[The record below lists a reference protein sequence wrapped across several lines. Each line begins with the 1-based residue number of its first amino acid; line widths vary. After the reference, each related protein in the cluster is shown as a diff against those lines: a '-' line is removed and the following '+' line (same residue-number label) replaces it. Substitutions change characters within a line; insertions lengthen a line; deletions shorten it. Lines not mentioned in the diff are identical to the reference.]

1 MLKLISL
8 KGFIRNLNPVTS
20 MLSTDRSGGFHENGL
35 FSERIFGP
43 EGSKERRL
51 IFSYIELNAKIIHPA
66 AYRIILQLDKKIEK
80 FLSTERSFILDEE
93 KKLVMVDRGGV
104 TGIKEFIK
112 MFPKIKFRGETETRD
127 KLIDFLKKENK
138 RDTIFLD
145 KLPVIPPDLRPAL
158 RQDDGNWMIDPLND
172 VYLTV
177 MRRASQVRSSGSGP
191 LYDLLNYALQNAILE
206 HDNFIRSKISK
217 KSGIVRK
224 LMLGKRVDFSGRAV
238 ISPGPEMKTNEAG
251 IPLRMAVGLFE
262 PFLMHRLLYSG
273 KVDKNILAEE
283 VEKYTGLELSVDSVK
298 KIIKSIKEGDKIPVT
313 LYELFYEATEVAM
326 KGRVIVL
333 KRDPVLQTQSYLGY
347 NPVLHR
353 GNTILMSTVQVEAH
367 NADFDGDTVAVFHPL
382 TDEAQTEAREKMMRL
397 TSGTSS
403 RKFAFDFKKEMW
415 GGFYILTKNKKV
427 SKPSIAVTTEELQKY
442 TGEIYRPVRYRGVTS
457 TAGRAIFNSCLPKVI
472 PFVNE
477 IATKKVVSELI
488 EKIFN
493 KLGQEVTMKVID
505 RLKEEGFKW
514 VTIGAPS
521 LTLDTFELPKKIYVI
536 KDKLKTATPEEAEK
550 LLAEAQKI
558 VEKELKDTGFGDLVE
573 SGSTKGWGQPMQIL
587 VAKGIIGDSDGNILD
602 PISGSFADGLTNVE
616 YFNAS
621 QGARKGTIDRVI
633 NTADTGYMS
642 RKLAY
647 LLNTVEINRNLKDC
661 GTKRTLDLK
670 LTADLLSRLSGR
682 YVIKN
687 GKLMTI
693 EASKVKVGDIVNL
706 RSPVFCKSAKI
717 CHTCYGKLLNRHR
730 TPFIGILASQ
740 IIGERGTQLIMRS
753 FHTGGAVTLIKREM
767 LNDIINND
775 PLSGLEV

>member
-1 MLKLISL
+1 
-8 KGFIRNLNPVTS
+8 
-20 MLSTDRSGGFHENGL
+20 
-35 FSERIFGP
+35 
-43 EGSKERRL
+43 
-51 IFSYIELNAKIIHPA
+51 
-66 AYRIILQLDKKIEK
+66 
-80 FLSTERSFILDEE
+80 
-93 KKLVMVDRGGV
+93 
-104 TGIKEFIK
+104 
-112 MFPKIKFRGETETRD
+112 
-127 KLIDFLKKENK
+127 
-138 RDTIFLD
+138 
-145 KLPVIPPDLRPAL
+145 
-158 RQDDGNWMIDPLND
+158 
-172 VYLTV
+172 
-177 MRRASQVRSSGSGP
+177 
-191 LYDLLNYALQNAILE
+191 
-206 HDNFIRSKISK
+206 
-217 KSGIVRK
+217 
-224 LMLGKRVDFSGRAV
+224 MLGKRVDFSGRAV

-273 KVDKNILAEE
+273 KVDKNLLAEE

-298 KIIKSIKEGDKIPVT
+298 KIIKAIKENDKVPES

-326 KGRVIVL
+326 KDRVIVL

-427 SKPSIAVTTEELQKY
+427 SKPSIVVTTEELQKY
-442 TGEIYRPVRYRGVTS
+442 TGEIYRPVRYRGVTT
-457 TAGRAIFNSCLPKVI
+457 TAGRAILNSCLPKVI

-477 IATKKVVSELI
+477 IATKKVISGLI
-488 EKIFN
+488 EKIFD

-514 VTIGAPS
+514 ATIGAPS

-536 KDKLKTATPEEAEK
+536 KDKLKTATPEEADK
-550 LLAEAQKI
+550 LLDEAQKI

-602 PISGSFADGLTNVE
+602 PIAGSFADGLTNVE

-647 LLNTVEINRNLKDC
+647 LLNTVELNRNLKDC

-670 LTADLLSRLSGR
+670 LTVDLLKRFSGR

-693 EASKVKVGDIVNL
+693 ESSKAKVGDVVNL

-730 TPFIGILASQ
+730 TPFVGILAAQ
-740 IIGERGTQLIMRS
+740 VIGERGTQLIMRS
-753 FHTGGAVTLIKREM
+753 FHTGGAITLIKRDM

>member
-112 MFPKIKFRGETETRD
+112 IFPKIKFRGETETRD

-313 LYELFYEATEVAM
+313 LYELFYEATEVSM

-415 GGFYILTKNKKV
+415 GGFYILTKNIKV

-730 TPFIGILASQ
+730 TPFVGILASQ

-753 FHTGGAVTLIKREM
+753 FHTGGAVTLLKRQM
-767 LNDIINND
+767 LEDIINND